1 MRLIQIS
8 DCHLHA
14 DPAARSRIGI
24 PHHQFVRVIEAVAS
38 WRPDMVLVTGD
49 VSQDETAA
57 SYALAARELARL
69 DCPWYW
75 LPGNHDEPARM
86 AECRAFEDS
95 VTLGQRRL
103 LLLDTQIPGQT
114 HGALGAA
121 RLEALAER
129 LAEDDRPTLIAMHH
143 PPIGVGSRWVDAL
156 GLVDAEAFWEVLAT
170 HERIEAILCGH
181 IHQAFEYHRAT
192 PHGDVPVYAC
202 PATSDQFLPGA
213 ETFAVDAAA
222 LPGFRVLDLD
232 DGLSTRVERVAF

>member
-1 MRLIQIS
+1 MRLIQIT

-14 DPAARSRIGI
+14 DPAARSRTGI
-24 PHHQFVRVIEAVAS
+24 PHRQFVRVVEEAAS

-57 SYALAARELARL
+57 SYALAERELARL
-69 DCPWYW
+69 DCPWSW

-86 AECRAFEDS
+86 AECHPFEDS
-95 VTLGQRRL
+95 VDLGQRRL
-103 LLLDTQIPGQT
+103 LLLDTQVPGQT

-156 GLVDAEAFWEVLAT
+156 GLADAEAFWEVLAT
-170 HERIEAILCGH
+170 HERVEAILCGH
-181 IHQAFEYHRAT
+181 IHQAFECRRAT
-192 PHGDVPVYAC
+192 PHGEVAIYAC

-222 LPGFRVLDLD
+222 LPGFRVFDLGD
-232 DGLSTRVERVAF
+232 ALSTRVERVAL